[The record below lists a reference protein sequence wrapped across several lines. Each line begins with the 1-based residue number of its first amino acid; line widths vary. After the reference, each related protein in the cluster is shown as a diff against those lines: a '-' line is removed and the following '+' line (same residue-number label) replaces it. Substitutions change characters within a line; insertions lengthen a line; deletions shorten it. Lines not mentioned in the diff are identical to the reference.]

1 MAKGGL
7 FKTDSLSDREEVN
20 LKNQSGIETL
30 KVKTQEEDVEIL
42 ITDLVKSLF
51 YKVSAWSM
59 IGDALVLHPDK
70 NFTVRTFLDFYV
82 EFEQTELDPS
92 KPEEDCSFYGK
103 KT

>member
-1 MAKGGL
+1 MLSLWMAKGGL

-51 YKVSAWSM
+51 Y
-59 IGDALVLHPDK
+59 
-70 NFTVRTFLDFYV
+70 
-82 EFEQTELDPS
+82 
-92 KPEEDCSFYGK
+92 
-103 KT
+103 